1 MKKNNAS
8 LCVLISEG
16 VKSLFCKK
24 REKSKKLL
32 VLESLY
38 VRSEFREEIKYEYFS
53 LRKGEEIEFLFESK
67 LVGKTDDCLVFADLN
82 LKAGSRYFQVDF
94 IIVQDDAAS
103 IYEIKGVT
111 GAHVYGREYFETDK
125 DYRPD
130 NPLEQLTKC
139 KNRVREIFRRYGIHL
154 KVEGYVVFMDP
165 GFWLYGMPK
174 LSEFILPGQVDQHID
189 SIQKS
194 THCRVKN
201 PQKIINALYEASIPE
216 YPYTEYPP
224 YTFAGMRKGLYC
236 KECFSFAVAFIGH
249 DYCCKKCGFCQ
260 PVREGVV
267 DAARE
272 FQRLFPETKI
282 TTGRI
287 YDWLGG
293 TVDYKRIQRTLQESF
308 ERHGKTSGTYYR

>member
-1 MKKNNAS
+1 M
-8 LCVLISEG
+8 
-16 VKSLFCKK
+16 
-24 REKSKKLL
+24 
-32 VLESLY
+32 
-38 VRSEFREEIKYEYFS
+38 RSEFREEIKYEYFS
-53 LRKGEEIEFLFESK
+53 LRKGEEIEFLFERK

-111 GAHVYGREYFETDK
+111 GGHVYGREYFETDK

-174 LSEFILPGQVDQHID
+174 MSEFILPSQVDQHID

-194 THCRVKN
+194 TYCRVKN
-201 PQKIINALYEASIPE
+201 PQKVINALYEASIPE

-224 YTFAGMRKGLYC
+224 YTFAGMKKGLYC
-236 KECFSFAVAFIGH
+236 KECFSFAVAFSRH
-249 DYCCKKCGFCQ
+249 YHCCKKCGYRQ
-260 PVREGVV
+260 KTTERMV
-267 DAARE
+267 DAIRE
-272 FQRLFPETKI
+272 FQRLFPKEKI
-282 TTGRI
+282 KSSNI
-287 YDWLGG
+287 YEWLGG
-293 TVDYKRIQRTLQESF
+293 TISQKRIRTCLKNNF
-308 ERHGKTSGTYYR
+308 KRTGKTKETFYE